1 MKYYNLRK
9 VYELI
14 DLDTAYITKMIQVF
28 LKEVPE
34 DLHRL
39 NTMITNQNY
48 ELARLSLFKLKPNLE
63 LFGVP
68 ATQQLTQIEAWVE
81 HKNIAIENEIDHLNL
96 VIKKACTGLRK
107 DFKQH

>member
-34 DLHRL
+34 DLDAL
-39 NTMITNQNY
+39 NTMVTNQNY
-48 ELARLSLFKLKPNLE
+48 ELARSSLFKLKPNLE

-68 ATQQLTQIEAWVE
+68 VTQELEQIEAWVE
-81 HKNIAIENEIDHLNL
+81 HKNITVEEEIDHLNK
-96 VIKKACTGLRK
+96 VIKKACIGLK
-107 DFKQH
+107 EDFKQH